1 MDIGGATGSTYELVP
16 ADVGSTIR
24 VAVTAS
30 NDGGSDS
37 AASAATDE
45 VEAQAPANTAAPV
58 ISGTPEDGQTLS
70 TTNGSW
76 SGTAPLSYGY
86 QWRRC
91 DAAGANCVDIS
102 GATGSSYSLV
112 AADVGATIRVVVTAA
127 TTAAR
132 TRPARRR
139 PTRSR
144 RGSVEHGAPSI
155 SGSPEDGRR

>member
-1 MDIGGATGSTYELVP
+1 MWVRRSVC
-16 ADVGSTIR
+16 V
-24 VAVTAS
+24 VTAS

-58 ISGTPEDGQTLS
+58 ISGTPEDGQTLT

-102 GATGSSYSLV
+102 GATGSTYSLV
-112 AADVGATIRVVVTAA
+112 AADVGATIRVVVTASNDG
-127 TTAAR
+127 AR
-132 TRPARRR
+132 IGRLGRLGRGR
-139 PTRSR
+139 G
-144 RGSVEHGAPSI
+144 RGSVEH
-155 SGSPEDGRR
+155 RRALDLGQRPRTARR